1 MSGMPSE
8 REGWEGRTFISV
20 VGDSDAGC
28 LTTHHRA
35 STARLHAVS
44 YRHSGGLQEADDVA
58 VGLLHRGE
66 QLAAT
71 NIPHRVLDGGAG
83 GGPARDLQR
92 PPDRLISPARDSPAM
107 ECLRA

>member
-1 MSGMPSE
+1 MPALAPTLVPAVSD
-8 REGWEGRTFISV
+8 RGAGWRS
-20 VGDSDAGC
+20 A
-28 LTTHHRA
+28 HRA

-71 NIPHRVLDGGAG
+71 NIPHRVLDGGAS

-92 PPDRLISPARDSPAM
+92 PPERLISPARDSPAM